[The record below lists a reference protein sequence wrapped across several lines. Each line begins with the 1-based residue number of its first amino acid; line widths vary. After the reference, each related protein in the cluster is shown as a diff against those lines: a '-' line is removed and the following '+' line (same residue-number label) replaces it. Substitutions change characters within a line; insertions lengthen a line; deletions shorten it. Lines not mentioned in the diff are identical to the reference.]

1 MTRVVDDALAIAET
15 SVRYGKFGV
24 ESTKQVLWANLD
36 ASSLEAALHLENR
49 SQILASTGGVMGE
62 ATEAFRHRQR

>member
-1 MTRVVDDALAIAET
+1 MPVAKLDYVEAQDDYVSLA
-15 SVRYGKFGV
+15 SGGK
-24 ESTKQVLWANLD
+24 TYLKQQPI
-36 ASSLEAALHLENR
+36 SSLEAALHLENR